1 MTKNPTAF
9 SPTTTQQKYLVQQLE
24 KVSRS
29 FALLIP
35 YIESPLRHYLGVAYL
50 LCRVADNIEDCT
62 QPLLWKQARFDEF
75 ALLLDEPARAAG
87 QLAEWERQPWPGL
100 TADERQMMGIG
111 LGLPLWQLYGAIPRS
126 SQGIIRR
133 WVGAMVKGMRG
144 IGDPQTRPA
153 FVRRKGIE
161 VLESELDYNE
171 YCYYVAGTVGQL
183 ASELVVEQY
192 QLAPEV
198 AARLHARAE
207 SCGRSLQKTNI
218 IKDFVEDLNRGVCY
232 LPDTWMG
239 HAAYAPLELGGAELP
254 WKAMVLGDA
263 LNEMRD
269 SMAYVLALPVHAKG
283 YRRAS
288 LMCLYPAYH
297 TMLSAARQADLLFTA
312 GHRIKISRMAIA
324 QCISDSD
331 KTLLD
336 NDAIQTYCAKLEGAI
351 FDCVGAPVALRPA

>member
-1 MTKNPTAF
+1 
-9 SPTTTQQKYLVQQLE
+9 
-24 KVSRS
+24 
-29 FALLIP
+29 
-35 YIESPLRHYLGVAYL
+35 
-50 LCRVADNIEDCT
+50 
-62 QPLLWKQARFDEF
+62 
-75 ALLLDEPARAAG
+75 
-87 QLAEWERQPWPGL
+87 
-100 TADERQMMGIG
+100 MMGIG

-126 SQGIIRR
+126 SQEIIQR
-133 WVGAMVKGMRG
+133 WVSAMVKGMRG

-161 VLESELDYNE
+161 VLESEVDYNE

-183 ASELVVEQY
+183 ASGIVVEQY

-218 IKDFVEDLNRGVCY
+218 IKDFVEDLKRGVCY

-239 HAAYAPLELGGAELP
+239 HAAYAPLELGGADLS

-269 SMAYVLALPVHAKG
+269 SLAYVLALPVHAKG

-312 GHRIKISRMAIA
+312 GHQIKISRLAIA
-324 QCISDSD
+324 QMETEEAGREAGVAQAKAEFELFIKNNPKHARVAEAQLALAQVTAVQAIGQLHRAK
-331 KTLLD
+331 KTIGSNAAETAKRRKAAVIATRPLFKS
-336 NDAIQTYCAKLEGAI
+336 AAKLFGDASKNITAQLGDTSVTESRKKELQKASLQAELDRGLNQ
-351 FDCVGAPVALRPA
+351 CRLVETY